1 MDYDF
6 IREKLKGIG
15 KDERLVITDKKSGK
29 HIVSLYHNDD
39 NEIMCYI
46 NAVSQKIVPDVE
58 EILLLAHHEI
68 DDIELDVMTH
78 KIWFELMREKNA
90 SHFYR
95 RCVLREHSSER
106 HYLTS
111 IKQDVGKYI
120 SIQGKTIGRL
130 IGICTTDEDY
140 YWMLLDNE
148 SNKINLSSCVGTYKV
163 LDEQDKYRVHSVKLV
178 KQRLEEFM
186 SVKDIVDVVVYSELN
201 NLKNN
206 LIFKY

>member
-6 IREKLKGIG
+6 INGKLKDLNQ
-15 KDERLVITDKKSGK
+15 DERLVITDRKSGK
-29 HIVSLYHNDD
+29 LVVALYHNDD

-78 KIWFELMREKNA
+78 KTWFELMREKNA
-90 SHFYR
+90 RYFYE
-95 RCVLREHSSER
+95 RCLLREHSSER
-106 HYLTS
+106 HYLAS
-111 IKQDVGKYI
+111 IKEDVGKYV
-120 SIQGKTIGRL
+120 SIHGKITGRL

-148 SNKINLSSCVGTYKV
+148 DNKIRLSSCVGRYK
-163 LDEQDKYRVHSVKLV
+163 LLEEQDKYCVHGFKLV
-178 KQRLEEFM
+178 KQKLEEFM

-201 NLKNN
+201 KR
-206 LIFKY
+206 KK